1 MTPTEKR
8 TLRHTTDT
16 LTNILDDIRKTGATD
31 GKADLAD
38 TILIDAITDL
48 TDTHTANNLFPA
60 IYAYACIISALDNLD
75 N

>member
-8 TLRHTTDT
+8 TLRHRTDT
-16 LTNILDDIRKTGATD
+16 LANILDNIRNTGATA
-31 GKADLAD
+31 GIPELAD
-38 TILIDAITDL
+38 TILLKALTDL
-48 TDTHTANNLFPA
+48 TDEDTANNLFPA